1 MNKKFTK
8 ETIALN
14 PVVRPKNNQQF
25 MAKRLPYWKTVEYKK
40 FIANGGTD
48 KEYIALLLNKTE
60 VVQ

>member
-1 MNKKFTK
+1 MTK

-25 MAKRLPYWKTVEYKK
+25 MARKLPYYKTPHYKK

-48 KEYIALLLNKTE
+48 KEYVNQYILNK
-60 VVQ
+60 